1 MNKIEIIQTALQECE
16 ALMRQNPS
24 AGPFDYVAV
33 QLRYLLGLV
42 KGEINDKSRLK
53 DINIGLIAI
62 REFDTRFPEFADRL
76 MKIESIVEDLRY
88 SR

>member
-1 MNKIEIIQTALQECE
+1 MDKLGTVETALQECE
-16 ALMRQNPS
+16 TLMRQNPS

-33 QLRYLLGLV
+33 QLRYLLNLL
-42 KGEINDKSRLK
+42 KEESNDKSRLK

-62 REFDTRFPEFADRL
+62 REFETRFPEFADRL
-76 MKIESIVEDLRY
+76 MKIECIVEDLRY